1 MNKVAISIVLLS
13 ISLIFLV
20 IYGADVL
27 TASINSPSG
36 LRGKGFLPFEEEI
49 RGGVFGGGAVIM
61 SIIGFIISRK
71 EPSKT
76 VSSLLFFNGGLI
88 IIGIIITIAQANLSS
103 ENIGGMARTVSST
116 ILLGAVLIGLG
127 VVKTI
132 HDKKIVSSKKE
143 TSSV

>member
-76 VSSLLFFNGGLI
+76 VSSLLFINGGLI
-88 IIGIIITIAQANLSS
+88 IIGIIITIIQANLSS
-103 ENIGGMARTVSST
+103 ENIGGMERTVSST

-127 VVKTI
+127 VVKTM

-143 TSSV
+143 TSSI

>member
-1 MNKVAISIVLLS
+1 MNKVAVSIVLLS

-76 VSSLLFFNGGLI
+76 VSSLLFINGGLI
-88 IIGIIITIAQANLSS
+88 IIGIIITIVQANLSS
-103 ENIGGMARTVSST
+103 ENIGGMERTVSST

-127 VVKTI
+127 VVKTM

-143 TSSV
+143 TSSI

>member
-1 MNKVAISIVLLS
+1 MNKVVISIVLLS

-61 SIIGFIISRK
+61 SIIGFIIGRK

-76 VSSLLFFNGGLI
+76 ISSLLFINGGLI
-88 IIGIIITIAQANLSS
+88 IIGIIITIAQANASS
-103 ENIGGMARTVSST
+103 ENIRGMERTVSST

-127 VVKTI
+127 VVKTM

-143 TSSV
+143 SSSV

>member
-1 MNKVAISIVLLS
+1 MNRVTISIVLLS
-13 ISLIFLV
+13 ISLILLV

-36 LRGKGFLPFEEEI
+36 LRGVGFLPFEEEI
-49 RGGVFGGGAVIM
+49 RGGVFGGGPVIM
-61 SIIGFIISRK
+61 SIIGFIIGRK
-71 EPSKT
+71 EPSNT
-76 VSSLLFFNGGLI
+76 ISSLLFINGGLI

-103 ENIGGMARTVSST
+103 ENTEGMERTVGFT

-127 VVKTI
+127 VLKTM

-143 TSSV
+143 SS

>member
-1 MNKVAISIVLLS
+1 MNKVAVSIVLLS

-27 TASINSPSG
+27 IASINSHSG
-36 LRGKGFLPFEEEI
+36 LHGKGFLPFEEAI

-61 SIIGFIISRK
+61 SIIGFIIGRK

-76 VSSLLFFNGGLI
+76 ISSLLFINGGLI

-103 ENIGGMARTVSST
+103 ENIGGMERTVSST

-127 VVKTI
+127 VVKTM
-132 HDKKIVSSKKE
+132 HDKKIMSSKKE